1 VPVAPQPLRPSAPL
15 TAIALLFAAA
25 PAAAQDLLP
34 AGSAVDGA
42 AVVDITPGGFEAI
55 TGALPG
61 LLPSGI
67 AVDPLR
73 DEYEGALGQCWLGG
87 YGYEVSG
94 VDVTLGITDAVIRP
108 ANGYLEV
115 TADLEIAV
123 NSASDPFRVWTT
135 LECINSTCD
144 AWVDPFRVGISTWID
159 MQVIDGP
166 DGKPVLDANI
176 GDISLDLGLS
186 GDQIQLRGC
195 ALATINDILDFF
207 GLNLFDIIL
216 SFAGGFI
223 DDAVAGFGPE
233 IEALL
238 EDAFSAASI
247 EQEIDLG
254 GATATLQLYP
264 GDVNIQPEG
273 MRLVMDG
280 AVTAGEPATCIQAWD
295 PGGSA
300 RVEGDAPAIGD
311 TPADATPGW
320 HAGIL
325 LSDEFGNQLLYS
337 IWRAGLLCQTV
348 DEELTGFALNTAI
361 LATLAEGGWAEL
373 FPTPAPLTILTRP
386 ETPPTLDYDG
396 DHDVGLVVDKLGLD
410 FYGDLDHR
418 RTRVVGLDL
427 AVDAGVDL
435 SLDATTGALGVAVAL
450 GPENYTT
457 TVSSNDYESGRDAEI
472 VEGFNGLFSALVGP
486 ILADQLGALALT
498 LPSIEG
504 LGLTG
509 LDVAGAGDQAD
520 WLGIYATLG
529 LVPYTGGGCGE
540 DGGGGC
546 EGGCGVSGRSSGR
559 VALTVLPLALLALRR
574 RRAAR

>member
-1 VPVAPQPLRPSAPL
+1 VPVAPPPLRRSAPFGAL
-15 TAIALLFAAA
+15 ALLLASA

-34 AGSAVDGA
+34 AGAAVDGA
-42 AVVDITPGGFEAI
+42 AVIDITPGGFEAI

-67 AVDPLR
+67 AVDPIG
-73 DEYEGALGQCWLGG
+73 DEYEGLLGSCLLGG

-94 VDVTLGITDAVIRP
+94 VDVTLGISDAVIRP

-115 TADLEIAV
+115 TADIQIAV

-135 LECINSTCD
+135 LECIDSTCD
-144 AWVDPFRVGISTWID
+144 AWVEPFHVGISTWID

-176 GDISLDLGLS
+176 GDIGLDLGLS
-186 GDQIQLRGC
+186 GDQIKLRGC
-195 ALATINDILDFF
+195 ALATINDILSFF

-247 EQEIDLG
+247 ELELDLG
-254 GATATLQLYP
+254 GAVATLQLYP
-264 GDVNIQPEG
+264 GDVDIAPEG

-280 AVTAGEPATCIQAWD
+280 AVDAGEPATCIQAWD
-295 PGGSA
+295 PRGSA
-300 RVEGDAPAIGD
+300 RVEGDLPAIG
-311 TPADATPGW
+311 ATPPDAAPNW
-320 HAGIL
+320 HAGVL
-325 LSDEFGNQLLYS
+325 LSDEFGNQLLYAV
-337 IWRAGLLCQTV
+337 WRAGLLCQTV

-361 LATLAEGGWAEL
+361 LATLAEGGWADL
-373 FPTPAPLTILTRP
+373 FPTPSPLTILTRP
-386 ETPPTLDYDG
+386 ETAPTLKYSG
-396 DHDVGLVVDKLGLD
+396 EHDVGLVVDKLGLD
-410 FYGDLDHR
+410 FYGDVDHR
-418 RTRVVGLDL
+418 RARVVGLDL
-427 AVDAGVDL
+427 AVDAGVNL
-435 SLDATTGALGVAVAL
+435 NLDAATGALGVEVLL
-450 GPENYTT
+450 GPDNYTT
-457 TVSSNDYESGRDAEI
+457 TVSSNDFEAGRDAEI
-472 VEGFNGLFSALVGP
+472 IDGFNGLFSALVGP

-509 LDVAGAGDQAD
+509 LDIAAAGDDED

-529 LVPYTGGGCGE
+529 LVPYTGGGCDDE
-540 DGGGGC
+540 GGGC
-546 EGGCGVSGRSSGR
+546 EGGCGVSGRASGR
-559 VALTVLPLALLALRR
+559 LALTALPLALLVLRR
-574 RRAAR
+574 RRAGR